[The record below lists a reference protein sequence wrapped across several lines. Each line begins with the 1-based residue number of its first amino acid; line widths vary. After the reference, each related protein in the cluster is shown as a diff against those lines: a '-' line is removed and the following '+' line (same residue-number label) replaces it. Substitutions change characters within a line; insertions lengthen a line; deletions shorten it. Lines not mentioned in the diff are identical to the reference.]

1 MEDHGDIWAEGDK
14 KNCRICALQ
23 RYAGEGRGRGRGNE
37 GGLDDV
43 VRNGDWRER
52 DRIVIMDRKY
62 CRCGAEE
69 SDNINESKT
78 KASDKELGAAREK
91 SRARRSARRWGGN
104 VKGAH

>member
-1 MEDHGDIWAEGDK
+1 MRGG
-14 KNCRICALQ
+14 
-23 RYAGEGRGRGRGNE
+23 GGGRVTR

-62 CRCGAEE
+62 CRCEAEE

-78 KASDKELGAAREK
+78 KASDKELGVNPT
-91 SRARRSARRWGGN
+91 SGMHFHLFHL
-104 VKGAH
+104 V